1 MNEASTDVVVN
12 RPVYFFLILLFVGS
26 GASALIY
33 ELVWYQLIGLVIGV
47 SSISLGILLAV
58 FMGGMCIGSLLLPR
72 LISAKHHPLKIYAC
86 LELGI
91 AISGVLLLYGMP
103 LLRNLYFGTA
113 TEGFLDYVLRGLFA
127 GICLLPPTI
136 LMGATL
142 PAIAR
147 WVKSTPS
154 GVSWLGLFYGGNIA
168 GAVLGTM
175 LAGFYLLRV
184 FDIEI
189 ATYVA
194 VLINLSVAITAMA
207 IIRRAGY
214 VNTDNDSAL
223 AGNDSID
230 FKTRNMIS
238 RAAWPVYITTMLS
251 GATAL
256 AAEVLWTRHLSLFIG
271 ATVYGFALILSVF
284 LIGLGLGSTV
294 AAKRAPHLKNPK
306 FALGV
311 CQLLLCLFM
320 AWAVYLVTQNLP
332 YWEVN
337 IDGNSPWLRLQLD
350 FWRCMLAMF
359 PAALLW
365 GASFP
370 LALAAAATDKQD
382 SAHLVGG
389 LYAANTFGA
398 IIGALAGGFILVPWI
413 GSQSAQQIII
423 VVSALSALLM
433 LITASGPLK
442 NTRKKTLSAA
452 FVLVL
457 GFTSVFTVPPILDE
471 VIAYGRYLPAYG
483 RGVNVIYAGE
493 GLTASIAVTRETD
506 GTLNYHNSGK
516 VQASS
521 YPQDMRLQRMLGHLT
536 TLIPE
541 NQNNFLVIG
550 LGAGVTAGAVAIDPN
565 VGKVTI
571 AELEPLVPEVIST
584 YFSEHNYDVV
594 NNPVVDIHV
603 DDGRHFLQTTDMTFD
618 GITSD
623 PLDPWV
629 KGAAALY
636 TEEFWQLAK
645 SKLNPGGVVTV
656 FVQLYESTEAAV
668 KSEVATFMK
677 VFPNGAV
684 FANTQ
689 VGRGYDVVL
698 VGMADDDRINVDRM
712 IERFNH
718 PRYGQVRA
726 SLSEV
731 YLTSI
736 SDLLSTFA
744 GQPEDLAFWLEG
756 AEINRDKNMRLQYLA
771 GMGLNLYE
779 NAEIYNNMLRMG
791 ISYPEDLFIGREE
804 VLTELEDK
812 ITRRQGRF

>member
-1 MNEASTDVVVN
+1 MTLANVDTAPERSKY
-12 RPVYFFLILLFVGS
+12 PFLVLLFVGS

-72 LISAKHHPLKIYAC
+72 WISPRFHPLKVYAL

-91 AISGVLLLYGMP
+91 ALFGIALLYGMP
-103 LLRNLYFGTA
+103 LLNNLYFGTA
-113 TEGFLDYVLRGLFA
+113 TEGFLNYVLRGLFA

-147 WVKSTPS
+147 WVKSTPK

-184 FDIEI
+184 YDIEI
-189 ATYVA
+189 ASFVA
-194 VLINLSVAITAMA
+194 VALNLMVAVTAMTLSRQTIYQKSDSKEHFY
-207 IIRRAGY
+207 II
-214 VNTDNDSAL
+214 
-223 AGNDSID
+223 
-230 FKTRNMIS
+230 KEE
-238 RAAWPVYITTMLS
+238 WPVYLTVMLS

-284 LIGLGLGSTV
+284 LIGLGLGSTFGSRLSLRV
-294 AAKRAPHLKNPK
+294 KEPK
-306 FALGV
+306 IAFGL
-311 CQLLLCLFM
+311 CQLLLCVLM
-320 AWAVYLVTQNLP
+320 AWAVFLVTQNLP
-332 YWEVN
+332 YWPVN
-337 IDGNSPWLRLQLD
+337 IAGDQPWQRLQID
-350 FWRCMLAMF
+350 FWRCMVAMF
-359 PAALLW
+359 PAAVLW

-370 LALAAAATDKQD
+370 LALASIAAEEKD
-382 SAHLVGG
+382 SASLVGG
-389 LYAANTFGA
+389 VYAANTFGA
-398 IIGALAGGFILVPWI
+398 ILGSLAGGFILVPWV
-413 GSQSAQQIII
+413 GSQLAQQIII
-423 VVSALSALLM
+423 LLSALSALFVFGSAKHAIVTVSRKITSAITV
-433 LITASGPLK
+433 LIVGFV
-442 NTRKKTLSAA
+442 SAA
-452 FVLVL
+452 A
-457 GFTSVFTVPPILDE
+457 VPPVLEE
-471 VIAYGRYLPAYG
+471 VIAYGRYLPAFG
-483 RGVNVIYAGE
+483 QGVNVIYAGE
-493 GLTASIAVTRETD
+493 GLTASIAVTQEGD
-506 GTLNYHNSGK
+506 GIFNYHNSGK
-516 VQASS
+516 IQASS

-541 NQNNFLVIG
+541 QQDDFLVIG
-550 LGAGVTAGAVAIDPN
+550 LGAGVTAGAVAIDPG
-565 VGKVTI
+565 VDKVII

-584 YFSEHNYDVV
+584 YFSDFNFYVV
-594 NNPVVDIHV
+594 NNPVVEIHV
-603 DDGRHFLQTTDMTFD
+603 DDGRHFLQTTEQTFD

-636 TEEFWQLAK
+636 TKEFWQLAK

-668 KSEVATFMK
+668 KSEIATFME

-689 VGRGYDVVL
+689 SGAGYDLVL
-698 VGMADDDRINVDRM
+698 LGMADNDRINVDRM
-712 IERFNH
+712 VERFNH
-718 PRYGQVRA
+718 PRYAQVRA
-726 SLSEV
+726 SLAEV
-731 YLTSI
+731 RLENVT
-736 SDLLSTFA
+736 DLLSTFA
-744 GQPEDLAFWLEG
+744 GQPDDLAHWLED
-756 AEINRDKNMRLQYLA
+756 ADINVDKNMRLQYLA

-779 NAEIYNNMLRMG
+779 NTGIYNNMLSQG
-791 ISYPEDLFIGREE
+791 VSYPTDLFIGNEQ

>member
-1 MNEASTDVVVN
+1 MSEVNVDDSLARST
-12 RPVYFFLILLFVGS
+12 YFFLILLFIGS

-58 FMGGMCIGSLLLPR
+58 FMGGMCIGSLLFPR
-72 LISAKHHPLKIYAC
+72 FISSKHHPLKIYAL
-86 LELGI
+86 LEIGI
-91 AISGVLLLYGMP
+91 ACFAVALLYGMP
-103 LLRNLYFGTA
+103 LMRNLYFGTA
-113 TEGFLDYVLRGLFA
+113 TEGTLDYVLRGLFA

-147 WVKSTPS
+147 WVKSTPE
-154 GVSWLGLFYGGNIA
+154 GVSWMGLFYGGNIA

-184 FDIEI
+184 YDIEV

-194 VLINLSVAITAMA
+194 VAFNILVASCAFVISRQAQYIKTIGIEHVYVIKEAWPIYVTAM
-207 IIRRAGY
+207 
-214 VNTDNDSAL
+214 
-223 AGNDSID
+223 
-230 FKTRNMIS
+230 F
-238 RAAWPVYITTMLS
+238 S

-284 LIGLGLGSTV
+284 LIGLGLGSTLGSRL
-294 AAKRAPHLKNPK
+294 ALRLHNPK
-306 FALGV
+306 IALGL
-311 CQLLLCLFM
+311 CQMLLCVLM
-320 AWAVYLVTQNLP
+320 AWAVFLVTQNLP

-337 IDGNSPWLRLQLD
+337 IAGDLPWQRLQID
-350 FWRCMLAMF
+350 FLRCLVAMF
-359 PAALLW
+359 PAAVLW

-370 LALAAAATDKQD
+370 LALASIASEEKD
-382 SAHLVGG
+382 SASLIGG
-389 LYAANTFGA
+389 IYAANTFGA
-398 IIGALAGGFILVPWI
+398 IIGSLAGGFILVPWL
-413 GSQSAQQIII
+413 GSQLTQQIII
-423 VVSALSALLM
+423 LVSAVSALVIVISVDDFAMTSRRKILSSTIV
-433 LITASGPLK
+433 LIVGLA
-442 NTRKKTLSAA
+442 
-452 FVLVL
+452 
-457 GFTSVFTVPPILDE
+457 SVFSVPAILEE
-471 VIAYGRYLPAYG
+471 VIAYGRYLPTYG

-493 GLTASIAVTRETD
+493 GLTASIAVTQEGD
-506 GTLNYHNSGK
+506 GIFNYHNSGK
-516 VQASS
+516 IQASS

-541 NQNNFLVIG
+541 QQDDFLVIG

-565 VGKVTI
+565 AGKVTI

-584 YFSEHNYDVV
+584 YFSDFNFDVV
-594 NNPVVDIHV
+594 NNPVVDIHI

-636 TEEFWQLAK
+636 TEEFWRLAK

-656 FVQLYESTEAAV
+656 FVQLYESTESAV
-668 KSEVATFMK
+668 KSEIGTFME

-689 VGRGYDVVL
+689 NGTGYDLVL
-698 VGMADDDRINVDRM
+698 VGMADNDRIDVNRM
-712 IERFNH
+712 IERFEH
-718 PRYGQVRA
+718 PRYAQVRA
-726 SLSEV
+726 SLAEV
-731 YLTSI
+731 RLESVL
-736 SDLLSTFA
+736 DLLSTFA
-744 GQPEDLAFWLEG
+744 GQPEDLAHWLDD
-756 AEINRDKNMRLQYLA
+756 AEINIDKNMRLQYLA

-779 NAEIYNNMLRMG
+779 NIRIYDNMLQSG
-791 ISYPEDLFIGREE
+791 ISYPSDLFVGNADVLADLEE
-804 VLTELEDK
+804 K

>member
-1 MNEASTDVVVN
+1 MSEANADDTLGRSI
-12 RPVYFFLILLFVGS
+12 YFFLILLFIGS

-72 LISAKHHPLKIYAC
+72 FISSRHHPLKIYAL
-86 LELGI
+86 LEIGI
-91 AISGVLLLYGMP
+91 ACFAIVLLYGMP

-113 TEGFLDYVLRGLFA
+113 AEGMLNYVLRGLFA

-147 WVKSTPS
+147 WVKSTPK

-184 FDIEI
+184 YDIEV
-189 ATYVA
+189 ATYLAVA
-194 VLINLSVAITAMA
+194 LNLLVASCAF
-207 IIRRAGY
+207 
-214 VNTDNDSAL
+214 L
-223 AGNDSID
+223 
-230 FKTRNMIS
+230 IS
-238 RAAWPVYITTMLS
+238 RQAHYIKAVGIEHVYIIKEAWPVYVVAMLS

-284 LIGLGLGSTV
+284 LLGLGLGSTLGSRL
-294 AAKRAPHLKNPK
+294 ALRLRNPQI
-306 FALGV
+306 ALGL
-311 CQLLLCLFM
+311 CQLFLCILM
-320 AWAVYLVTQNLP
+320 AWSVFLVTQNLP

-337 IDGNSPWLRLQLD
+337 IAGDLPWQRLQID
-350 FWRCMLAMF
+350 FLRCLIAMF
-359 PAALLW
+359 PAAVLW

-370 LALAAAATDKQD
+370 LALASIATEEKD
-382 SAHLVGG
+382 SASLVGG
-389 LYAANTFGA
+389 VYAANTFGA
-398 IIGALAGGFILVPWI
+398 IIGSLAGGFILVPWV
-413 GSQSAQQIII
+413 GSQLTQQIII
-423 VVSALSALLM
+423 LVSVVSALVIFISLSDSVMNISRKM
-433 LITASGPLK
+433 LSSTIVLIVGIASVV
-442 NTRKKTLSAA
+442 S
-452 FVLVL
+452 
-457 GFTSVFTVPPILDE
+457 VPPILEE
-471 VIAYGRYLPAYG
+471 VIAYGRYLPAFG

-493 GLTASIAVTRETD
+493 GLTASIAVTQEGD
-506 GTLNYHNSGK
+506 GIFNYHNSGK
-516 VQASS
+516 IQASS

-541 NQNNFLVIG
+541 RQDDFLVIG

-565 VGKVTI
+565 AGKVTI

-584 YFSEHNYDVV
+584 YFSEFNFDVV

-603 DDGRHFLQTTDMTFD
+603 DDGRHFLQTTNMTFD

-636 TEEFWQLAK
+636 TEEFWRLAK

-668 KSEVATFMK
+668 KSEVGTFMQ
-677 VFPNGAV
+677 VFPNSAV

-689 VGRGYDVVL
+689 NGTGYDLVL
-698 VGMADDDRINVDRM
+698 VGMADNDQIDVNRM
-712 IERFNH
+712 IERFEH
-718 PRYGQVRA
+718 PRYTQVRG

-731 YLTSI
+731 RLESV

-744 GQPEDLAFWLEG
+744 GQPEDLAHWLEG
-756 AEINRDKNMRLQYLA
+756 AEINIDKNMRLQYLA

-779 NAEIYNNMLRMG
+779 NIRIYDNMLQSG
-791 ISYPEDLFIGREE
+791 VTYPTDLFVGNTDVLADLEE
-804 VLTELEDK
+804 K
-812 ITRRQGRF
+812 ITDRQGRF

>member
-1 MNEASTDVVVN
+1 MREVNAASAANIDSTVG
-12 RPVYFFLILLFVGS
+12 RSAYFFLILLFVGS

-72 LISAKHHPLKIYAC
+72 LVSSKHHPLKIYAF
-86 LELGI
+86 LEVGI
-91 AISGVLLLYGMP
+91 AIFGILLLYAMP

-147 WVKSTPS
+147 WVKSTPT

-184 FDIEI
+184 YDIEV
-189 ATYVA
+189 ATFVA
-194 VLINLSVAITAMA
+194 VAFNLVVASTALVVSRQIVYEKDA
-207 IIRRAGY
+207 SKEHFYII
-214 VNTDNDSAL
+214 
-223 AGNDSID
+223 
-230 FKTRNMIS
+230 KE
-238 RAAWPVYITTMLS
+238 AWPIYVTAMLS

-284 LIGLGLGSTV
+284 LIGLGVGSTFGSRL
-294 AAKRAPHLKNPK
+294 ALHLKSPK
-306 FALGV
+306 IALGL
-311 CQLLLCLFM
+311 CQMLLCILM
-320 AWAVYLVTQNLP
+320 AWAAFLVTQNLP

-337 IDGNSPWLRLQLD
+337 VAGNQPWQRLQID
-350 FWRCMLAMF
+350 FWRCMIAMF
-359 PAALLW
+359 PAAVLW

-370 LALAAAATDKQD
+370 LALASIASGEKASAEKD
-382 SAHLVGG
+382 SASLVGG
-389 LYAANTFGA
+389 VYAANTFGA

-413 GSQSAQQIII
+413 GSQMTQQIII
-423 VVSALSALLM
+423 LVSGASALMVLISSADVIKTSSRKM
-433 LITASGPLK
+433 LTGTA
-442 NTRKKTLSAA
+442 
-452 FVLVL
+452 VLIIS
-457 GFTSVFTVPPILDE
+457 FASVFAVPPILEE
-471 VIAYGRYLPAYG
+471 VIAYGRYLPAFG
-483 RGVNVIYAGE
+483 QGVNVIYAGE
-493 GLTASIAVTRETD
+493 GLTASIAVTQEGD
-506 GTLNYHNSGK
+506 GIFNYHNSGK
-516 VQASS
+516 IQASS

-541 NQNNFLVIG
+541 NQDNFLVIG
-550 LGAGVTAGAVAIDPN
+550 LGAGITAGAVAIDPN
-565 VGKVTI
+565 AGKVTV

-584 YFSEHNYDVV
+584 YFSEFNFDVV

-636 TEEFWQLAK
+636 TKEFWQLAK

-656 FVQLYESTEAAV
+656 FVQLYESTEEAV
-668 KSEVATFMK
+668 KSEVGTFMK

-689 VGRGYDVVL
+689 TGAGYDLVL
-698 VGMADDDRINVDRM
+698 VGMADDDRIDVDRM

-718 PRYGQVRA
+718 PRYAQVRA
-726 SLSEV
+726 SLAEV
-731 YLTSI
+731 RLDNVT
-736 SDLLSTFA
+736 DLLSTFA
-744 GQPEDLAFWLEG
+744 GQPEDLAHWLEG
-756 AEINRDKNMRLQYLA
+756 ADINIDKNMRLQYLA

-779 NAEIYNNMLRMG
+779 NIEIYNNMLQQG
-791 ISYPEDLFIGREE
+791 ISYPRDLFVGEE
-804 VLTELEDK
+804 DVLEELEGK

>member
-1 MNEASTDVVVN
+1 M
-12 RPVYFFLILLFVGS
+12 
-26 GASALIY
+26 
-33 ELVWYQLIGLVIGV
+33 
-47 SSISLGILLAV
+47 
-58 FMGGMCIGSLLLPR
+58 
-72 LISAKHHPLKIYAC
+72 
-86 LELGI
+86 
-91 AISGVLLLYGMP
+91 
-103 LLRNLYFGTA
+103 
-113 TEGFLDYVLRGLFA
+113 
-127 GICLLPPTI
+127 
-136 LMGATL
+136 
-142 PAIAR
+142 
-147 WVKSTPS
+147 
-154 GVSWLGLFYGGNIA
+154 
-168 GAVLGTM
+168 
-175 LAGFYLLRV
+175 
-184 FDIEI
+184 
-189 ATYVA
+189 
-194 VLINLSVAITAMA
+194 
-207 IIRRAGY
+207 
-214 VNTDNDSAL
+214 
-223 AGNDSID
+223 
-230 FKTRNMIS
+230 
-238 RAAWPVYITTMLS
+238 YITTMLS

-294 AAKRAPHLKNPK
+294 AANRAPYLKNPK
-306 FALGV
+306 FALGL

-320 AWAVYLVTQNLP
+320 AWAAYLVTQNLP
-332 YWEVN
+332 YWQVN

-370 LALAAAATDKQD
+370 LALAAAATKEQD

-413 GSQSAQQIII
+413 GSQLAQQIII
-423 VVSALSALLM
+423 LVSAISALLM
-433 LITASGPLK
+433 FFSALDKRNIV
-442 NTRKKTLSAA
+442 RKSISTMT
-452 FVLVL
+452 VLVL
-457 GFTSVFTVPPILDE
+457 GFASIMAVPAILDE

-493 GLTASIAVTRETD
+493 GLTASIAVTREEN
-506 GTLNYHNSGK
+506 GILNYHNSGK

-541 NQNNFLVIG
+541 HQNNFLVIG

-584 YFSEHNYDVV
+584 YFSDYNYDVV

-603 DDGRHFLQTTDMTFD
+603 DDGRHFLQTTDLTFD

-636 TEEFWQLAK
+636 TQEFWQLAR

-656 FVQLYESTEAAV
+656 FVQLYESTEDAV
-668 KSEVATFMK
+668 KSEIATFME

-689 VGRGYDVVL
+689 SGRGYDLVL
-698 VGMADDDRINVDRM
+698 VGMADNDRINVDRM

-718 PRYGQVRA
+718 PRYSQVRE
-726 SLSEV
+726 SLAEV
-731 YLTSI
+731 NLTSI
-736 SDLLSTFA
+736 PDLLSTFA
-744 GQPEDLAFWLEG
+744 GQPEDLAYWLDT

-779 NAEIYNNMLRMG
+779 NAEIYNNMLREG
-791 ISYPEDLFIGREE
+791 ISYPEDLFIGSEQ
-804 VLTELEDK
+804 VITELEDK